1 MQSKCPFCDSK
12 SDSQALIDD
21 VMPPRVFVSCPQ
33 CGVYYLSND
42 TLMPDVSEKVN
53 IAGYLYETKP
63 IRGELPIVIDNNRI
77 SEILNSPL
85 VPRTLSDRISKT
97 VTYIDL
103 KSRYL
108 GQSVTPPIPVMYV
121 ADKWERKNFL
131 GSMMNE
137 HLINLSGD
145 AENNPQVSLTLKA
158 LEYLKP
164 RTEISRPGQ
173 CFIAMWFDPSM
184 NQFFEN
190 IVKPACSEA
199 GYEAIRVSDKEFTGE
214 ITDEII
220 AGIKESAF
228 VIADFTG
235 HRGGVY
241 YEAGYAIGLGKM
253 VIQMCNES
261 EQGQL
266 HFDINHRNTI
276 FWNGTDI
283 DKFRII
289 LVNRIRATIG
299 LGPKVNPT

>member
-1 MQSKCPFCDSK
+1 MPNCNYCGSLAT
-12 SDSQALIDD
+12 SDWRMS
-21 VMPPRVFVSCPQ
+21 PGEPHSFVDCPQ
-33 CGVYYLSND
+33 CGTYNLYASG
-42 TLMPDVSEKVN
+42 VSASENYKTIV
-53 IAGYLYETKP
+53 AGYLFETKESRNGH
-63 IRGELPIVIDNNRI
+63 ILEINKQTIE
-77 SEILNSPL
+77 EILSSPL
-85 VPRTLSDRISKT
+85 VPRTLSERISKL
-97 VTYIDL
+97 VTYIDS
-103 KSRYL
+103 KSNYF
-108 GQSVTPPIPVMYV
+108 GQTIIPPIPVMYV

-131 GSMMNE
+131 SSMMNE

-145 AENNPQVSLTLKA
+145 AENSPQVSLTLKA
-158 LEYLKP
+158 LEFAKP

-173 CFIAMWFDPSM
+173 CFVAMWFDASM
-184 NQFFEN
+184 DLFLDQ
-190 IVKPACSEA
+190 IVKPACTEV
-199 GYEAIRVSDKEFTGE
+199 GYEAIRVSDKEFNGE

-241 YEAGYAIGLGKM
+241 YEAGYAVGLGKT

-283 DKFRII
+283 DKFRIV

-299 LGPKVNPT
+299 LGPKVDIL